1 MAEIDVTVDDALAND
16 AMRVLDEI
24 GMDMETAVRVFLKQI
39 VADGKLPLEVSEEW
53 ETNRRASSA
62 GKGDFSE
69 HRRKTESPVFDSNH
83 KF

>member
-39 VADGKLPLEVSEEW
+39 VADGKLPLEVSEAW
-53 ETNRRASSA
+53 ETNR
-62 GKGDFSE
+62 
-69 HRRKTESPVFDSNH
+69 
-83 KF
+83 

>member
-16 AMRVLDEI
+16 AMRELDEI

-53 ETNRRASSA
+53 ETNR
-62 GKGDFSE
+62 
-69 HRRKTESPVFDSNH
+69 
-83 KF
+83 